1 MITQYQPPGI
11 AREGRPYQL
20 AYAKPNAGM
29 YAILSNRGM
38 ARGFCKGTQSCCRL
52 RASVGF
58 GSPLVII
65 ADYCSPCG
73 GWAQSWPC
81 IWWTMTVS
89 NCRPTRCKRAALP
102 TELIVRYG
110 SRDRIRTDDFTV
122 LQTVPFGHSG
132 TLLWFGCPG
141 WARTT
146 DTRINSPLIYRL
158 IYWTT
163 VLVEA
168 VGFEPTDPVS

>member
-58 GSPLVII
+58 GSPLVVIYI
-65 ADYCSPCG
+65 TTALPLL
-73 GWAQSWPC
+73 
-81 IWWTMTVS
+81 
-89 NCRPTRCKRAALP
+89 CRPILATYMAPREGIEPPLTVLETAALP
-102 TELIVRYG
+102 VYYPGIVWWTLKELNLTANHPTYYG
-110 SRDRIRTDDFTV
+110 NGFTV
-122 LQTVPFGHSG
+122 RRREQDPCTYY
-132 TLLWFGCPG
+132 
-141 WARTT
+141 TT
-146 DTRINSPLIYRL
+146 SIY
-158 IYWTT
+158 
-163 VLVEA
+163 
-168 VGFEPTDPVS
+168 SM

>member
-1 MITQYQPPGI
+1 
-11 AREGRPYQL
+11 
-20 AYAKPNAGM
+20 
-29 YAILSNRGM
+29 
-38 ARGFCKGTQSCCRL
+38 
-52 RASVGF
+52 
-58 GSPLVII
+58 
-65 ADYCSPCG
+65 
-73 GWAQSWPC
+73 
-81 IWWTMTVS
+81 MTVS

-102 TELIVRYG
+102 TELIVLFG

-158 IYWTT
+158 IYWTMD
-163 VLVEA
+163 LVPLA
-168 VGFEPTDPVS
+168 GLEPAHAGLSGRCFGEV

>member
-58 GSPLVII
+58 GSPLIVI
-65 ADYCSPCG
+65 ADYCSPWG
-73 GWAQSWPC
+73 LGLILALYMVDDDSLE
-81 IWWTMTVS
+81 
-89 NCRPTRCKRAALP
+89 LP
-102 TELIVRYG
+102 TY
-110 SRDRIRTDDFTV
+110 TV
-122 LQTVPFGHSG
+122 
-132 TLLWFGCPG
+132 
-141 WARTT
+141 
-146 DTRINSPLIYRL
+146 
-158 IYWTT
+158 
-163 VLVEA
+163 
-168 VGFEPTDPVS
+168 